1 MQAREIMQLFSTG
14 LYKLNLDGTP
24 KLDSNLQPVLA
35 YTNDEIMS
43 FARIWTGFDYQQ
55 SRGNIEENTSGNR
68 QDPMKIQA
76 AWRDK
81 FPKTDMMGGYIG
93 DRYPLCV
100 SFCFFYDVIS
110 HCQCSLAA
118 GFYGAS

>member
-1 MQAREIMQLFSTG
+1 MLTYVLIPSPSLQAREIMQLFTTG
-14 LYKLNLDGTP
+14 LYRLNLDGTQVLND
-24 KLDSNLQPVLA
+24 KLQPVMV

-55 SRGNIEENTSGNR
+55 GRGNIEENTSSGNR

-81 FPKTDMMGGYIG
+81 FPKTDMTGGYIG

-100 SFCFFYDVIS
+100 R
-110 HCQCSLAA
+110 
-118 GFYGAS
+118 